1 MKIPLNDTQ
10 LVYEKIIKGIN
21 VAEGS
26 IVLFVALDV
35 DALCTFRIL
44 SVYSTLILDLF
55 QKLEYRVQNLSS
67 HLVYWTW
74 IEDLRLQMLLENKV
88 VFLH

>member
-44 SVYSTLILDLF
+44 SVCSSLILDLF
-55 QKLEYRVQNLSS
+55 QKLEYRVQNLPGY
-67 HLVYWTW
+67 V
-74 IEDLRLQMLLENKV
+74 
-88 VFLH
+88 LH